1 MQTVLTEYTRMD
13 SQNKNLVLENKA
25 LMERQNSMKSIAEQ
39 SRILME
45 AIGLPAIEGNT
56 TPPFESL
63 PLSSSAPVP
72 AKKSTARRK
81 SDIPKAIKNLMANP
95 STHSLTQKCPKV
107 PVKNNPNSDE
117 SAKRAKK
124 RPRPDSPQNQPET
137 SSSSY
142 WSIGNILA
150 PGSSKSPPNEQ
161 KLKTN
166 AAFEQKKQFGKW
178 SDH

>member
-25 LMERQNSMKSIAEQ
+25 LMERQNSMKSIAEP

-95 STHSLTQKCPKV
+95 STHSLTQKCPKA
-107 PVKNNPNSDE
+107 KNNPYSDE

-137 SSSSY
+137 SSSY

-150 PGSSKSPPNEQ
+150 PSSSKSPPNEQ
-161 KLKTN
+161 KIKTN
-166 AAFEQKKQFGKW
+166 AAFEQKKPFGE
-178 SDH
+178 